1 MAPLINPEDAIGA
14 LGTNYAPPSPN
25 TTFDLNG
32 TPQEDNLEGF
42 STEDYDYDPT
52 VSQNIFFW
60 DELLPPLI
68 VFTLTLL
75 LGILGNSLII
85 YTICRYN
92 RMKST
97 TNVFLASL
105 ASADLLLILICVPVK
120 TAKVFAYTWT
130 FGWFLCKGIHYLQ
143 NVSAICSVLTLTA
156 MSMERYY
163 AILFPFQSKYILTI
177 RQAKRMTGLV
187 WFLSVILSVPI
198 LFAQVHTQ
206 VGERV
211 VSYWC
216 HRDWDNVF
224 LWRAYEV
231 YMLLVV
237 LVIPTLV
244 MGFAYTAI
252 GYKLTKV
259 MIERSSLVGSG
270 HLAKIPPDRRATFIH
285 NVPCSSALETHP
297 LNSIRV
303 SSRSRDDDRDVRQ
316 IVTMLVVVVVLFIIC
331 WAPLLITNVI
341 KSFKLM
347 PLFEPHSFYKHLL
360 NAVHLLA
367 YFNSCINPIV
377 YGFLSKNFR
386 ESFYAALCPCLRPVR
401 PPLRQ
406 MSLSHTRTTSVG

>member
-1 MAPLINPEDAIGA
+1 MAPLINPEDAVGV
-14 LGTNYAPPSPN
+14 LGTNHAPPSPN
-25 TTFDLNG
+25 TTFDLNSL
-32 TPQEDNLEGF
+32 TQEDNLEGP
-42 STEDYDYDPT
+42 STDDYDYDPD
-52 VSQNIFFW
+52 VSLSIFFW

-85 YTICRYN
+85 YTICRYS

-120 TAKVFAYTWT
+120 TAKVFAYSWT

-224 LWRAYEV
+224 LWRTYEL

-270 HLAKIPPDRRATFIH
+270 HL
-285 NVPCSSALETHP
+285 
-297 LNSIRV
+297 V

-316 IVTMLVVVVVLFIIC
+316 IVTMLIVVVVLFIIC

-341 KSFKLM
+341 KSWRLM

-406 MSLSHTRTTSVG
+406 MSLSHTRTTSVGYKESIRLSVRHANRATNV

>member
-1 MAPLINPEDAIGA
+1 MAPLINPEDAVGI
-14 LGTNYAPPSPN
+14 LGTNYASLSPN
-25 TTFDLNG
+25 TSFEGNTIL
-32 TPQEDNLEGF
+32 QEDTSEGLP
-42 STEDYDYDPT
+42 TDDYDYDPT
-52 VSQNIFFW
+52 ESHNIYFW

-75 LGILGNSLII
+75 LGILGNGLII

-177 RQAKRMTGLV
+177 RQAQRMTGLV
-187 WFLSVILSVPI
+187 WFLSIILSVPI
-198 LFAQVHTQ
+198 LFAQ
-206 VGERV
+206 
-211 VSYWC
+211 S
-216 HRDWDNVF
+216 
-224 LWRAYEV
+224 
-231 YMLLVV
+231 
-237 LVIPTLV
+237 
-244 MGFAYTAI
+244 
-252 GYKLTKV
+252 KLTKV

-270 HLAKIPPDRRATFIH
+270 HFS
-285 NVPCSSALETHP
+285 VLESHP

-316 IVTMLVVVVVLFIIC
+316 IVTMLIVVVVLFIVC
-331 WAPLLITNVI
+331 WAPLLITNVL
-341 KSFKLM
+341 KSWKIM
-347 PLFEPHSFYKHLL
+347 PLFVPHPFYKHLV

-406 MSLSHTRTTSVG
+406 MSLSHTRTTSVGYKESIRLSVRHANRATNV